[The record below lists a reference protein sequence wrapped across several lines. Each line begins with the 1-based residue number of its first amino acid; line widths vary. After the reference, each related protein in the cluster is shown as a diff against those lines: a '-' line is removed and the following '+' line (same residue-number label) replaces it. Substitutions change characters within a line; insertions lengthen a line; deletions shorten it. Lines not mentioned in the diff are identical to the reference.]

1 MFAHI
6 LQLRLSAS
14 TNYLVHLLG
23 DSFAQVQMA
32 TQQQILNTFRFD
44 VFVCVCVCV
53 VLINLGLVGCSE
65 NLGRS
70 GLNIEACTKQI
81 S

>member
-1 MFAHI
+1 MFAHS

-44 VFVCVCVCV
+44 VFVCVCVCCPHQFGV
-53 VLINLGLVGCSE
+53 GGMFGELGP
-65 NLGRS
+65 
-70 GLNIEACTKQI
+70 
-81 S
+81 